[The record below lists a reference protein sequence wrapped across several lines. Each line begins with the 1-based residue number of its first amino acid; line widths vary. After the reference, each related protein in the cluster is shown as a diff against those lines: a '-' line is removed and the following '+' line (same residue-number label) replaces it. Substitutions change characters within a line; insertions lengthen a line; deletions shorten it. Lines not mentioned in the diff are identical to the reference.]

1 MERQIVV
8 DVKDVSK
15 IYENQSGR
23 SRVLDRVN
31 VSIRKGEFVGI
42 VGDSGS
48 GKTTLLNL
56 LGGMDCVSEGTITVA
71 GDVISDFDDR
81 QRTL

>member
-1 MERQIVV
+1 MEREIVV

-15 IYENQSGR
+15 IYESQSGR

-42 VGDSGS
+42 KASS
-48 GKTTLLNL
+48 
-56 LGGMDCVSEGTITVA
+56 
-71 GDVISDFDDR
+71 
-81 QRTL
+81 